1 MTAVSEKDAVI
12 CIHDDYC
19 IDIEAAEIS
28 QILLKIGELKICEY
42 LEKGI
47 YTIEMFTKRNDTLTR
62 EIHKVQAAE
71 NELLKKQG
79 AQKDIHDVEKEI
91 IPTTQHI
98 LDSYPQLSVEEKNR
112 LWKIVMERIT
122 AYRTPGGEVSI
133 HIYPKL
139 PMR

>member
-1 MTAVSEKDAVI
+1 MENLTGGTPPVRPLPCVVPCKL
-12 CIHDDYC
+12 Y
-19 IDIEAAEIS
+19 
-28 QILLKIGELKICEY
+28 
-42 LEKGI
+42 
-47 YTIEMFTKRNDTLTR
+47 FTKRNDTLTR